1 MLRQWDFRI
10 TIYAAVVCDA
20 PVRDDSSWMIT
31 SIWTLFSF
39 AFTSVVLR
47 FISRTPYFG
56 VRLGWDDWTILILLV
71 LQIPLNITIH
81 YCVRNG
87 FGQDIW
93 MLEEY
98 QIVAIFK
105 YYFAGELIYL
115 LGVSLLKISV
125 LLQYLRIF
133 NFRIWAYSLMV
144 LSTSYGTAFI
154 IATLASCRPFNYFFH
169 RWQAEYS
176 GTCISIYHKFYASVV
191 INIIAD
197 GIITLL
203 PITQIAN
210 LQMTFKKKLVVAFIF
225 LAGFVVTGISIARF
239 VVFKQA
245 NQANF
250 TYSYIGVS
258 ILSVAELNIAIVCA
272 SVPAVVSLIRWLNG
286 KRNTT
291 KDSYGTPGGST
302 AIGPRFNADRK
313 KGSRDRWHGFTDVF
327 STYGTATLVSSQ
339 PRSIA
344 QISNDEFELLEDSI
358 AEESSPQTSSH
369 NEHSRSS
376 DQATDHG
383 PQVDNETP
391 FYGVY
396 PGRTM

>member
-1 MLRQWDFRI
+1 MRSRSLVLLATVLHISHALSRPNNLGAKLRTLDPSSSQLPPCAAPCFATGISESPCTSTNI
-10 TIYAAVVCDA
+10 TCICLHTASISAAMAPCLLASCPTIDQLHTHRYVAVVCDA
-20 PVRDDSSWMIT
+20 PVRDDSSWMII

-56 VRLGWDDWTILILLV
+56 VRLGWDDWTILVLLV
-71 LQIPLNITIH
+71 LQIPLNITVH

-105 YYFAGELIYL
+105 AYY
-115 LGVSLLKISV
+115 S
-125 LLQYLRIF
+125 
-133 NFRIWAYSLMV
+133 
-144 LSTSYGTAFI
+144 
-154 IATLASCRPFNYFFH
+154 P
-169 RWQAEYS
+169 
-176 GTCISIYHKFYASVV
+176 
-191 INIIAD
+191 
-197 GIITLL
+197 
-203 PITQIAN
+203 N

-239 VVFKQA
+239 VVFKQTD
-245 NQANF
+245 QANF
-250 TYSYIGVS
+250 TLTVN
-258 ILSVAELNIAIVCA
+258 AKEKVCA

-302 AIGPRFNADRK
+302 AIGPSFNSDRK

-327 STYGTATLVSSQ
+327 ST
-339 PRSIA
+339 
-344 QISNDEFELLEDSI
+344 NDEFELLEDSI

-369 NEHSRSS
+369 NRHSRSS

-383 PQVDNETP
+383 PQLDNETP